1 MKITIDMTPEE
12 FQALF
17 VPSEKQ
23 SEFALEAYNSYVKM
37 FHESMMQNI
46 DPHNMFRPKEPRS

>member
-1 MKITIDMTPEE
+1 MKITIDLTPEE
-12 FQALF
+12 FKALF

-23 SEFALEAYNSYVKM
+23 NEFAVKAYDAYVKM

-46 DPHNMFRPKEPRS
+46 DPHNLFRPKEPTP